1 MALHYDTLLIEGID
15 MYTTSKELFNKFAPT
30 FNFELDEE
38 AILRR
43 ALEVGFVVAMPNPDG
58 GLLYKVNEEYGDE

>member
-1 MALHYDTLLIEGID
+1 

-38 AILRR
+38 EILRR
-43 ALEVGFVVAMPNPDG
+43 ALDVGFVVALPTLMVG
-58 GLLYKVNEEYGDE
+58 YCIK

>member
-1 MALHYDTLLIEGID
+1 

-38 AILRR
+38 DILRR
-43 ALEVGFVVAMPNPDG
+43 ALDVGFVVALPNPDG
-58 GLLYKVNEEYGDE
+58 GLLYKVNEEYGNE